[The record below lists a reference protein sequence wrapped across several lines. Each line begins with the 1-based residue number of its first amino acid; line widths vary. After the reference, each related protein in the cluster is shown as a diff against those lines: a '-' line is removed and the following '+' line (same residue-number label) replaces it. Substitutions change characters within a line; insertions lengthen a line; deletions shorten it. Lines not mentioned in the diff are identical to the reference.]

1 MTIPFVIF
9 QPGLPLGFIVN
20 QFCSMIIEEK
30 YVSGG
35 AVRGLS
41 GTYSFSALN
50 IAVILRPRCD
60 IQDGKA

>member
-20 QFCSMIIEEK
+20 QFCPMIIEEK
-30 YVSGG
+30 YVSWGVV
-35 AVRGLS
+35 VRGLS

-50 IAVILRPRCD
+50 IDSSYLET
-60 IQDGKA
+60 KM